1 MWNCRFAAMTTLILH
16 FDFLFWFVWNKN
28 MDAENVVAKILA
40 DARAEGE
47 KIKRQAQEKQAAE
60 QAKLDEQLGQHQK
73 QTAAL
78 AQKAAEA
85 ESSHL
90 LAAARMQIAKELL
103 TEKRKILD
111 EVFEQARRQLL
122 NLPDR
127 QYRQVIAGLM
137 VRAVE
142 TGNEEVVVDKNE
154 KRIDQELVNQ
164 VNQRL
169 AGQNKGNLRLSE
181 QRQELGGGFILK
193 RGKIRT
199 NVSFEVLLN
208 QARKELEI
216 ELAKELFE
224 K

>member
-40 DARAEGE
+40 DASAEGE
-47 KIKRQAQEKQAAE
+47 KIKRQAQEKQSAE
-60 QAKLDEQLGQHQK
+60 QAALDEQLGQHQK

-78 AQKAAEA
+78 AQKAGEA

-142 TGNEEVVVDKNE
+142 TGNEEIVVDKNE
-154 KRIDQELVNQ
+154 NRIDQELVNQ

-169 AGQNKGNLRLSE
+169 AGQNKGNLRLSD

-208 QARKELEI
+208 QARKGLEI

>member
-1 MWNCRFAAMTTLILH
+1 
-16 FDFLFWFVWNKN
+16 
-28 MDAENVVAKILA
+28 MDAENVVAKIFA
-40 DARAEGE
+40 DAGAEAE
-47 KIKRQAQEKQAAE
+47 KVKNQAREKQAAE
-60 QAKLDEQLGQHQK
+60 QAALDEQLRQYQK
-73 QTAAL
+73 QTDAL
-78 AQKAAEA
+78 AQKAAE
-85 ESSHL
+85 EEKSHL

-154 KRIDQELVNQ
+154 NRIDQELVNQ

-169 AGQNKGNLRLSE
+169 AGQNKGNLRLSD

-208 QARKELEI
+208 QARKGLEI

>member
-85 ESSHL
+85 ESLHL

-154 KRIDQELVNQ
+154 RRIDQELVNQ

>member
-1 MWNCRFAAMTTLILH
+1 
-16 FDFLFWFVWNKN
+16 

-60 QAKLDEQLGQHQK
+60 QAKLDEQLAQYNK
-73 QTAAL
+73 QTDAL

-85 ESSHL
+85 EKSHL

>member
-1 MWNCRFAAMTTLILH
+1 
-16 FDFLFWFVWNKN
+16 

-40 DARAEGE
+40 DASAEGE
-47 KIKRQAQEKQAAE
+47 KIKRQAQGKQAAE
-60 QAKLDEQLGQHQK
+60 QAKLDEQLAEYKK
-73 QTAAL
+73 QTDVL
-78 AQKAAEA
+78 AQKAAE
-85 ESSHL
+85 EEKSHL

-169 AGQNKGNLRLSE
+169 AGQNKGNLRLSD